1 MLQRICQPESTTI
14 LNNTLDDANALIEL
28 LDKMQP
34 YIWKSLNHFSIH
46 PNDKE
51 YLQQEIL
58 FKVFKALSQF
68 DFSKETPLAH
78 YVNRIIKNTK
88 NHYIRKK
95 LINLKR
101 QKLLENEFLITE
113 QMLRQQ
119 HTIDGIV
126 LRKEIVST
134 LYQNIDKLTELE
146 QTIIRYVLKD
156 YKPCEIATIL
166 CVDVKVVYNTIH
178 RCKIKLRHF
187 LK

>member
-46 PNDKE
+46 PNEKE
-51 YLQQEIL
+51 DLQQEIL

-88 NHYIRKK
+88 NRSEEHTSELQSRFD
-95 LINLKR
+95 LVCRL
-101 QKLLENEFLITE
+101 LLEKKKQKHI
-113 QMLRQQ
+113 
-119 HTIDGIV
+119 
-126 LRKEIVST
+126 
-134 LYQNIDKLTELE
+134 
-146 QTIIRYVLKD
+146 
-156 YKPCEIATIL
+156 
-166 CVDVKVVYNTIH
+166 
-178 RCKIKLRHF
+178 
-187 LK
+187 